1 MIKLLITVLSLSTIS
16 ASISAAGISVSQTL
30 SSSEIPFEDSVLFE
44 IELSWDG
51 SQAAYLFPNPLR
63 PIIDRMTIRGFSSSV
78 ASVGRDES
86 EQTIKTYRYVLLP
99 KSSGVGRI
107 APITISYITWP
118 DSLPGELTT
127 SEMTVTIDKP
137 LPPKE
142 PFDYTS
148 IWWLGGALLLA
159 AGSLVTVIIRR
170 SRNRKPSEPVRTVV
184 EQFLDELGQL
194 KQEAG
199 ADHKRFQTGLH
210 KILAEFF
217 SRQYGFSPEGVAVED
232 MKEQLLAVGLTDQ
245 AASKIST
252 WFAQAARDKFS
263 PVSVGPGE
271 TIRLEAEIRQL
282 FEKL

>member
-1 MIKLLITVLSLSTIS
+1 MIKLLITFLSLSTIS
-16 ASISAAGISVSQTL
+16 ASIFAAGISLSQTL
-30 SSSEIPFEDSVLFE
+30 SSSEIAFEDSVLFE
-44 IELSWDG
+44 IELAWDG

-63 PIIDRMTIRGFSSSV
+63 PIIDRMTVRGFSSSV
-78 ASVGRDES
+78 TSAGRDES

-127 SEMTVTIDKP
+127 SEMTVTIAEP

-142 PFDYTS
+142 PSDYTL
-148 IWWLGGALLLA
+148 IGWLGGAVLLA
-159 AGSLVTVIIRR
+159 AAGLVIVIIRR

-194 KQEAG
+194 KQAAG

-217 SRQYGFSPEGVAVED
+217 SRQYSLSPEGIAEEEL
-232 MKEQLLAVGLTDQ
+232 KEQLLAAGLTDQ
-245 AASKIST
+245 AGSKIAT
-252 WFAQAARDKFS
+252 WFAQAARDKYS
-263 PVSVGPGE
+263 PVSAGPGE